1 LLNPGVNAFAF
12 SQDGMR
18 AVHYSIR
25 GAGLWDVAAGRM
37 TRVLDP
43 RPTEAACFV
52 PVGNERGVDVIVA
65 ILDRSRELVAF
76 NAAGQSIR
84 KVDLPIQSRVNAMVA
99 SPDGHALIVG
109 DDVGD
114 VRLLDLTT
122 WQWTWAM
129 PAHSGAVTSLAFA
142 PDGRTI
148 LSGGADGALVL
159 ADAGLGR
166 TLHVV
171 ARGQAAVRAAQFD
184 ADAGHIVATVGDGR
198 TTRSW
203 DLSRATRFAQRAKP
217 TREITRR
224 PEAASIAERLRLGE
238 WFLLQG
244 RPDWARQAVRQAASP
259 SLDARSQL
267 NVARVM
273 WSAGD
278 AAEAS
283 KWFAAALAGH
293 QAVRDQ
299 TYIILCR
306 DAAAGGEP

>member
-1 LLNPGVNAFAF
+1 
-12 SQDGMR
+12 MR
-18 AVHYSIR
+18 SVHYSIR
-25 GAGLWDVAAGRM
+25 GVALWDVAAGRV

-52 PVGNERGVDVIVA
+52 PAGNERGVDVVAA
-65 ILDRSRELVAF
+65 ILDRSREVVAF

-84 KVDLPIQSRVNAMVA
+84 KVDLRIQGRVNAIAV
-99 SPDGHALIVG
+99 SPDAHVVCIG

-114 VRLLDLTT
+114 VHALDLTT

-129 PAHSGAVTSLAFA
+129 HAHAGAVTCLAFA

-148 LSGGADGALVL
+148 VSGGADGALIL
-159 ADAGLGR
+159 ADASVGR
-166 TLHVV
+166 TLRVV
-171 ARGQAAVRAAQFD
+171 ARGQAAVRAARFA
-184 ADAGHIVATVGDGR
+184 ADGERIVATVGDGR

-203 DLSRATRFAQRAKP
+203 DLSLATELTQRAK
-217 TREITRR
+217 TAREITRR
-224 PEAASIAERLRLGE
+224 AEGASPVERLRLGE

-244 RPDWARQAVRQAASP
+244 RPDWAHQASRQAASP

-293 QAVRDQ
+293 PAVRDQ
-299 TYIILCR
+299 AYIILCR